1 VRHAALITRAV
12 LQGPTMGPRARSAPR
27 QILRWALKSSF
38 EPSGAWTSLGS
49 VVRQDYRHVGVPR
62 VLATFGHALT
72 DRSEAK
78 LPLAIAGADARC
90 AGSEI
95 RSSRSAGPRRP
106 FDFFR
111 AAGSTR
117 RSSRI
122 TSRLRRSIS
131 IVRRETTEN
140 AVVFAAAIVARGS
153 IRKSGAGDVMVL
165 TKKPVPM
172 A

>member
-62 VLATFGHALT
+62 VL
-72 DRSEAK
+72 
-78 LPLAIAGADARC
+78 
-90 AGSEI
+90 

-117 RSSRI
+117 RSSKDNQSA
-122 TSRLRRSIS
+122 TPVYLDRSS
-131 IVRRETTEN
+131 
-140 AVVFAAAIVARGS
+140 
-153 IRKSGAGDVMVL
+153 
-165 TKKPVPM
+165 
-172 A
+172 